1 MSAPISFGGW
11 LMYAVIRSG
20 GKQYKVSPG
29 DVVRLEKV
37 EREAGSVVEFDEVL
51 ALNDDQ
57 TLLVGSPLVTGA
69 RVWGTVVE
77 TGKAK
82 KVLIFKY
89 KRKKQYKVLRGHRQQ
104 YTAVKI
110 DRMKGS

>member
-1 MSAPISFGGW
+1 
-11 LMYAVIRSG
+11 MYAVIKSG

-29 DVVRLEKV
+29 DVVRVEKLENP
-37 EREAGSVVEFDEVL
+37 AGSVVEFGEVL
-51 ALNDDQ
+51 ALSNGK
-57 TLLVGSPLVTGA
+57 TTTMGSPLVANA
-69 RVWGTVVE
+69 RVSGTVVE

-89 KRKKQYKVLRGHRQQ
+89 KRKKQYKVFRGHRQQ

-110 DRMKGS
+110 ESIEGS

>member
-1 MSAPISFGGW
+1 
-11 LMYAVIRSG
+11 MYAVIKAG

-29 DVVRLEKV
+29 DVVRVEKLEQ
-37 EREAGSVVEFDEVL
+37 EAGSIVEFGEVL

-57 TLLVGSPLVTGA
+57 ALIVGSPLVA
-69 RVWGTVVE
+69 NASVSGTVVE

-89 KRKKQYKVLRGHRQQ
+89 KRKKQYKVFRGHRQRF
-104 YTAVKI
+104 TAVKI
-110 DRMKGS
+110 DAIKGS